1 MERRARLN
9 LWLLAGVAM
18 AAWLVWLELSAPA
31 PEATRPRLTAL
42 VPDQVQRIEIER
54 SGDGQRLRLERA
66 EGRWWLQHQATRLAA
81 DALRVGEILRLVAA
95 PSEVSYPLAEVD
107 AAAVGLSPPRIVVT
121 VAGVALHVGAQEP
134 LHYRRYVATGERL
147 HLVTDT
153 AYVHLAADWN
163 DFVDPAPLAGLPELV
178 AVDGPG
184 WRLRRDAQGAWQ
196 GEPARPEAAAIAAAW
211 RDLAARKVR
220 AGATPAADGTT
231 LRLTF
236 VDGQVRALDAWRAE
250 GLLWLA
256 WHGAGVSYGVPLQ
269 HAAVLGLE

>member
-1 MERRARLN
+1 MERRTRLN
-9 LWLLAGVAM
+9 LWLLAGVAV

-31 PEATRPRLTAL
+31 PEATRPPLTAL
-42 VPDQVQRIEIER
+42 VPGAVQWLEIER
-54 SGDGQRLRLERA
+54 SGDGQRLRLERTD
-66 EGRWWLQHQATRLAA
+66 GRWWLQHQATRLAA

-95 PSEVSYPLAEVD
+95 PSEVSYPLADVD

-121 VAGVALHVGAQEP
+121 AAGAVLRVGAQEP

-153 AYVHLAADWN
+153 AYVHLAADWQ

-184 WRLRRDAQGAWQ
+184 WRLQRDAQGAWQ
-196 GEPARPEAAAIAAAW
+196 GDPARPEAVAVAW

-220 AGATPAADGTT
+220 AGVAPVADGTT

-236 VDGQVRALDAWRAE
+236 ADGQVRALDAWRAE

-269 HAAVLGLE
+269 HAAALGLE